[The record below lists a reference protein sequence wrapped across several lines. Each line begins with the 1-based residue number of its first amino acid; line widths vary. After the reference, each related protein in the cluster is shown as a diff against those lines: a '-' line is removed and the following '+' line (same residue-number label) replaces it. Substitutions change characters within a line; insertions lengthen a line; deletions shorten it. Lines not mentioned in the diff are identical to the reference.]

1 MKCRDLYTQLP
12 MLERLAMKDKMPR
25 AVAVKLGVKLVQMRA
40 AWQILEASRTDLVK
54 EIGTDKQGMVTDNE
68 RFSTEWNDVLDTE
81 VDTIKVRPFT
91 GERDVHPR
99 LAGRGRGGVAHGVSD
114 CLLLC

>member
-1 MKCRDLYTQLP
+1 

-91 GERDVHPR
+91 GEPESLFGECDVSAADFAAMYT
-99 LAGRGRGGVAHGVSD
+99 LG
-114 CLLLC
+114 LLVEVEEG